1 MVLVYPLYCT
11 VLQCT
16 ALHCTVLCCTV
27 RYCTVVY
34 CTMLYARVNARG
46 RASFASTHSHAAQG
60 GLGPGQAR
68 PGAAGGGWGA
78 AGCGLARNFRVNYYV
93 VLPADCSKCGHA
105 GRELGTQH

>member
-34 CTMLYARVNARG
+34 CTVLYARVNTRG

-60 GLGPGQAR
+60 GP
-68 PGAAGGGWGA
+68 
-78 AGCGLARNFRVNYYV
+78 GLARR
-93 VLPADCSKCGHA
+93 
-105 GRELGTQH
+105 GRGRLGGGRGAV